1 MYSRKENI
9 MSFNTFGHI
18 FRVTTW
24 GESHGP
30 GLGATVDGCPPN
42 IPLNAEMLQVW
53 LDKRK
58 PGQNKYTTQR
68 QEADQVEIL
77 SGVFEGKTTGTP
89 IQLMIRNTDQRS
101 KDYGDILEKFRP
113 GHADITYWQKYGI
126 RDYRGGGRSS
136 ARETAAR
143 VAAGGVARAV
153 LDTLAP
159 DIRILGYM
167 VQMGAEK
174 ADRATFDLTEIEN
187 NPFWT
192 PDANAAEVWATY
204 LDKLRKSGN
213 SVGAVVEVMA
223 SGVPAG
229 LGAPVYAKLDTD
241 VSSAMMSINAVKGVE
256 IGAGFGSAELTGED
270 NADEISMGPDGPEY
284 SSNHAGGILGGIST
298 GQDIICRFAVKP
310 TSSILKSR
318 KTITKSGEDTEI
330 ITKGRHDPCVGI
342 RAVPV
347 GEAMMACVVLDHLL
361 LHRGQIGENQGKIG

>member
-1 MYSRKENI
+1 
-9 MSFNTFGHI
+9 MSLNSFGHL

-30 GLGATVDGCPPN
+30 SLGATVDGCPPGVP
-42 IPLNAEMLQVW
+42 IDEAMIQQW

-68 QEADQVEIL
+68 READQVKIL
-77 SGVFEGKTTGTP
+77 SGVFEGRTTGTP
-89 IQLMIRNTDQRS
+89 VQLMIENTDQRS
-101 KDYGDILEKFRP
+101 KDYSDIMDKFRP

-143 VAAGGVARAV
+143 VAAGGLAREAIK
-153 LDTLAP
+153 LLAP
-159 DIRILGYM
+159 SLKITGFM
-167 VQMGAEK
+167 CQMGPHKINRDLFDESQI
-174 ADRATFDLTEIEN
+174 DR

-192 PDANAAEVWATY
+192 PDPQAAQDWATY
-204 LDKLRKSGN
+204 LDDLRKSG
-213 SVGAVVEVMA
+213 SSIGAVIEVIA

-229 LGAPVYAKLDTD
+229 LGAPIYAKLDTD
-241 VSSAMMSINAVKGVE
+241 LAAAMMSINAVKAVE
-256 IGAGFGSAELTGED
+256 IGDGMAAAELTGEA
-270 NADEISMGPDGPEY
+270 NADEISMGPDGPVY
-284 SSNHAGGILGGIST
+284 NSNHAGGVLGGIST
-298 GQDIICRFAVKP
+298 GQDVVVRFAVKP
-310 TSSILKSR
+310 TSSILTTR

-347 GEAMMACVVLDHLL
+347 GEAMMACVLLDHLL
-361 LHRGQIGENQGKIG
+361 LHRGHVGVNQGEIGK